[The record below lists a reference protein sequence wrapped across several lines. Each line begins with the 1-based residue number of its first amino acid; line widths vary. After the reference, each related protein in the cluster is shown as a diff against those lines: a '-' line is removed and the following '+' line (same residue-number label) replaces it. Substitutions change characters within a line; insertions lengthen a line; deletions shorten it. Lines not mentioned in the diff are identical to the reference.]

1 MLNRI
6 ILLVLLFT
14 SLSVAADDLLITD
27 AWIKNLPP
35 VVPMRAGYMS
45 ITNNGDEVLT
55 IVSVESE
62 TFSHIEI
69 HESVEKD
76 GMMSMQAVGVVSI
89 KAGETLHLKPGGL
102 HLMMMHPLQVLSP
115 GDQVT
120 ATLIFDDGSRRAVSM
135 KVKK

>member
-6 ILLVLLFT
+6 ILLVLIFT

-102 HLMMMHPLQVLSP
+102 HLMMMNPLQVLSP

>member
-27 AWIKNLPP
+27 AWIRNLPP
-35 VVPMRAGYMS
+35 VVTMRAGYMS